1 MNAVSAFIPTGAVLI
16 VAWVIILAVIVPRAI
31 AATERWHEGQR

>member
-1 MNAVSAFIPTGAVLI
+1 MSILI
-16 VAWVIILAVIVPRAI
+16 VAWVIVLAVIVPRAV